1 MSGNRVKKKDRVIL
15 GVSLLTD
22 HDIYLFKEG
31 NHFGLYEKLGSH
43 LMTVDGA
50 KGTLFAVWAP
60 NAAKVSVIGDF
71 NAWNNDSHPLAV
83 RHDGSG
89 IWEGFIPGVLPSG
102 SLYKYHIVSRHRPA
116 PGRQGRSL
124 CDIMGDA
131 APNILDGLGPR
142 KCLG

>member
-1 MSGNRVKKKDRVIL
+1 MRRNNVKKNDRVMH

-43 LMTVDGA
+43 VMTVDGA
-50 KGTLFAVWAP
+50 KGTLFALWAP

-71 NAWNNDSHPLAV
+71 NAWNNDMHPLSV

-89 IWEGFIPGVLPSG
+89 IWEGWASSLSRLVPRLTPVWSKRSKPG
-102 SLYKYHIVSRHRPA
+102 
-116 PGRQGRSL
+116 
-124 CDIMGDA
+124 
-131 APNILDGLGPR
+131 
-142 KCLG
+142 